1 MDIYVI
7 TKIACLYIL
16 VASSETLNGIAR
28 TVYLNKRLGV
38 MNAKRIS
45 MVSALSLCLLICYFY
60 VPTMRINNDTDLL
73 FLGISLSS
81 FMLIFDLVLGLL
93 VFKVKWSTILDEFN
107 IFKGNLLGVG
117 MIVMAFCPLLSSK
130 IPRFF

>member
-1 MDIYVI
+1 MDIYAI
-7 TKIACLYIL
+7 AKIACLYIV

-45 MVSALSLCLLICYFY
+45 MVSALSLCLPICYFY
-60 VPTMRINNDTDLL
+60 VPTMRINNDGHLL

-81 FMLIFDLVLGLL
+81 FMLIFDLVLSRL
-93 VFKVKWSTILDEFN
+93 VFKVKWSAIVDEFN
-107 IFKGNLLGVG
+107 LFKGNLLAV
-117 MIVMAFCPLLSSK
+117 A
-130 IPRFF
+130 